1 MPKVSKRYTELAAKV
16 ADRAYAPLE
25 AIELVKANA
34 NAKFDETIEAHV
46 RLGIDPKY
54 TDQQLRTTVALPHG
68 TGQSIR
74 IAVIARGEAVAAA
87 KAAGA
92 DLAGDDDLVEE
103 IAKGQSDFDLLIATP
118 DMMPKVAK
126 LGRVLGPRGLMP
138 NPKAGTVTTDLAGAI
153 AEFKAGKLE
162 FRADRTGIVHVRFG
176 KASFDAAKLL
186 DNLKALQ
193 ETIDRNKPSG
203 AKGRYWRSL
212 YVTSTMGPS
221 VQVKTSELPPAGDQG
236 DWRYQAL
243 ITLNVP
249 RQVSRITHLR
259 RYPLR
264 ANPCRTVF
272 LLGATRNLNAIM
284 EALRLRSPVMP
295 ISELGLDS
303 LGAMELCIHLELEHG
318 LHVTPADLVMM
329 RSTEQLLAMLRQQAV
344 HSRA

>member
-1 MPKVSKRYTELAAKV
+1 MPKVSKRFNALTKTVE
-16 ADRAYAPLE
+16 DRTYAPLE
-25 AIELVKANA
+25 AVELVKANA
-34 NAKFDETIEAHV
+34 TAKFDETLEAHA

-74 IAVIARGEAVAAA
+74 IAVIARGEKVAEA

-92 DLAGDDDLVEE
+92 DLAGDDELVET
-103 IAKGQSDFDLLIATP
+103 IAKGEMEFDLLIATP

-153 AEFKAGKLE
+153 NEFKAGKLE

-203 AKGRYWRSL
+203 AKGRYWKSL
-212 YVTSTMGPS
+212 YITSTMGPS
-221 VQVKTSELPPAGDQG
+221 VEVDVA
-236 DWRYQAL
+236 AL
-243 ITLNVP
+243 QDIK
-249 RQVSRITHLR
+249 QES
-259 RYPLR
+259 
-264 ANPCRTVF
+264 
-272 LLGATRNLNAIM
+272 
-284 EALRLRSPVMP
+284 
-295 ISELGLDS
+295 
-303 LGAMELCIHLELEHG
+303 
-318 LHVTPADLVMM
+318 
-329 RSTEQLLAMLRQQAV
+329 
-344 HSRA
+344 